1 MSMSKIFRRFAAA
14 ALSCITAVSVIF
26 GSSVAYA
33 AGDEYIPSAEVLSAM
48 REDYYSFGTDNA
60 ELPSFGEYYELHC
73 SDSRPDSII
82 ETEGGDYT
90 SAEGSFAVGEY
101 TADGISHDNALVWT
115 EDGGRAAYEI
125 TVPESGIYCLNITYC
140 PIRTGSSAIELSM
153 EIDGE
158 IPYDTASRLTL
169 SRVWENEGRICEDG
183 RGNQVRPTQVRR
195 EMWLSRDIGDC
206 DGLFSEPLFFFLS
219 EGSHEIA
226 FSAERAQFVL
236 GSFRFYNPGE
246 LPSYSEYASGIA
258 ASVSVGETPARKF
271 RIEGEDA
278 RYKSDPNLAPAY
290 DNTNYL
296 VSPSDPRKI
305 VYNTIGGEGWKK
317 SLQTVTWVIPK
328 EAIGNDGWYKIGIK
342 ARQNKMRGF
351 YSSRRIYIDGAV
363 PCREADSVRFF
374 YGSDW
379 SMVSPE
385 TAEGDSVYIYLTA
398 DSDHTFAME
407 AVPGEIGSS
416 LQKLETI
423 VAELN
428 DHYRRILMIT
438 GPSPDKYTDY
448 YVHEKIPGLIE
459 ELRRISDELDG
470 VRREIEGLS
479 GASGSEA
486 AVIEQLTVILDK
498 CADKPLRIPSY
509 LSRIKDS
516 TASLSAWMREYR
528 DQPLEVDFIEF
539 ASCDEEFSSCKRK
552 LGKSVK
558 FGLSAFIGSFFED
571 YTAMNDVSGEKAIEV
586 WVSLGRDQAQIVR
599 ELTESRFTAE
609 YGIPVSVKLVSGGV
623 VEAALAGE
631 EPDAALFLG
640 GEFPVNLAA
649 RGLLAEMSGMSGF
662 EDVKG
667 RFQENA
673 MTHYSY
679 GGGVYGVP
687 ISQSF
692 PMMFCRTDILSEL
705 GFGHPPE
712 TWDELRDML
721 PAIQRNYMSVGLA
734 LPPADIS
741 PATETGHTYAML
753 LLQNGLSYYNEEMTA
768 SALDDTAAVQA
779 FEQWTDFYTE
789 YGFEQTYDAFSRFR
803 TGEYPI
809 VVNDYT
815 FANQLAAAAPEIK
828 GLWEFCP
835 VPGTV
840 KEDGSV
846 SHAANST
853 GSGAV
858 IFESSSNKEGAW
870 EFVKWFTSAEIQA
883 EFAVRSEGILGT
895 MGRFDTANIEA
906 LGQLSWSA
914 DELERLRAQQSELAE
929 IPITT
934 ASYAV
939 TRNIM
944 NAFREVLNEA
954 ENPRDTLLS
963 YNMDINEEIK
973 RKLQ

>member
-1 MSMSKIFRRFAAA
+1 MRNIFRRFAAA
-14 ALSCITAVSVIF
+14 ALSCISAVSVIF
-26 GSSVAYA
+26 GSFGAYA
-33 AGDEYIPSAEVLSAM
+33 AEDEYIPSKAVVSAM
-48 REDYYSFGTDNA
+48 NEDYYSFGADAA
-60 ELPSFGEYYELHC
+60 ELTSFGEYYDLHC
-73 SDSRPDSII
+73 NDSRPESII
-82 ETEGGDYT
+82 ETEGGGYI
-90 SAEGSFAVGEY
+90 SAEGDISAGEY
-101 TADGISHDNALVWT
+101 TADGISYENVLIWRG
-115 EDGGRAAYEI
+115 DGGYAAYEI
-125 TVPESGIYCLNITYC
+125 NVPESGIYCLNMTYC
-140 PIRTGSSAIELSM
+140 PIKTGSAAIELSM

-169 SRVWENEGRICEDG
+169 SRVWENEREKYKDG
-183 RGNQVRPTQVRR
+183 RGNQVRPTQVQR
-195 EMWLSRDIGDC
+195 EMWLSRDIGDG
-206 DGLFSEPLFFFLS
+206 DGLFSEPLFFSLS
-219 EGSHEIA
+219 KGRHRIT
-226 FSAERAQFVL
+226 FSAERAQFAL
-236 GSFRFYNPGE
+236 RSFRFYNPQE
-246 LPSYSEYASGIA
+246 LPSYGEYVSDVS
-258 ASVSVGETPARKF
+258 ASVSVEETPARKF

-278 RYKSDPNLAPAY
+278 RYKSDPTLAPAY

-305 VYNTIGGEGWKK
+305 VYNTIGGESWKK
-317 SLQTVTWVIPK
+317 ALQTVTWVIPK
-328 EAIGNDGWYKIGIK
+328 ETIGNDGWYKIGIK

-351 YSSRRIYIDGAV
+351 YSNRRIYIDGAV
-363 PCREADSVRFF
+363 PCREADSVKFF
-374 YGSDW
+374 YDSDW

-398 DSDHTFAME
+398 DSDHTITME
-407 AVPGEIGSS
+407 AVPGEIGDS
-416 LQKLETI
+416 LRRLEAI

-428 DHYRRILMIT
+428 GCYRRILMIT

-448 YVHEKIPGLIE
+448 AVHEKIPGLIDD
-459 ELRRISDELDG
+459 LRRISAELDLIRG
-470 VRREIEGLS
+470 EMSKLS
-479 GASGSEA
+479 GASGSEE
-486 AVIEQLTVILDK
+486 AVIGQLTAILGK
-498 CADKPLRIPSY
+498 CVDKPFKIPSY
-509 LSRIKDS
+509 LVRIKDS
-516 TASLSAWMREYR
+516 IASLSAWMREYR
-528 DQPLEVDFIEF
+528 EQPLEVDFIEF
-539 ASCDEEFSSCKRK
+539 ASCGEEFSSCRRK

-571 YTAMNDVSGEKAIEV
+571 YTAMSADSDGEAIEV

-623 VEAALAGE
+623 VEAALAGK

-673 MTHYSY
+673 MTQYSY

-692 PMMFCRTDILSEL
+692 PMMFFRTDILSEL
-705 GFGHPPE
+705 GFDHPPE

-721 PAIQRNYMSVGLA
+721 PAIQRNYMSVGLT
-734 LPPADIS
+734 LPPANVS
-741 PATETGHTYAML
+741 PATEAGHTYAML
-753 LLQNGLSYYNEEMTA
+753 LLQNGLSYYNEDMTA
-768 SALDDTAAVQA
+768 SALDETAAVQA

-809 VVNDYT
+809 VINDYT
-815 FANQLAAAAPEIK
+815 FANQLEAAAPEIK
-828 GLWEFCP
+828 GLWKFCP
-835 VPGTV
+835 VPGTA

-846 SHAANST
+846 SHAANSS

-858 IFESSSNKEGAW
+858 IFESASNKEGAW

-944 NAFREVLNEA
+944 NAFRAVLNLA
-954 ENPRDTLLS
+954 ENPRDTLIA
-963 YNMDINEEIK
+963 YNIDINEDIK